1 MGELLA
7 TDEKGS
13 RISICCRISAAQ
25 HSDSISRLRPTNDSC
40 IATFQGIQQCSSS
53 ISGKRIVDYVEVGAT
68 ELLAAVRE
76 QQREGIIGK

>member
-7 TDEKGS
+7 TDEKGRRALLNS
-13 RISICCRISAAQ
+13 
-25 HSDSISRLRPTNDSC
+25 L
-40 IATFQGIQQCSSS
+40 
-53 ISGKRIVDYVEVGAT
+53 KRRDTGIVDYVEVGAT